1 MKTIINNSKY
11 CRDMFHDQEKWKTV
25 KDKQEHNDTM
35 IQKCDIVSSKS
46 LQAETCFNV
55 EKKVIFNG

>member
-1 MKTIINNSKY
+1 
-11 CRDMFHDQEKWKTV
+11 MFHDQEKWKTV

-35 IQKCDIVSSKS
+35 IQKCDIVSGKS